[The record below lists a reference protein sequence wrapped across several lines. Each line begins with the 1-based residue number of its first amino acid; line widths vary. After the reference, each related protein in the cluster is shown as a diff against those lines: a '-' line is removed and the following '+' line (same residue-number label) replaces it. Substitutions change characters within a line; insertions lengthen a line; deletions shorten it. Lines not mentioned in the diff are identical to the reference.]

1 MTFAYEGD
9 RNRDDIV
16 SFAKRLLGPPVGEL
30 RTKGDFE
37 EAKTKSE
44 IFFVFTGEQEGPL
57 WDTFYQVVRA
67 FLDLYLWNSKK
78 YFNYK
83 AIVCYFRSSGC
94 IFVFP
99 TGT

>member
-57 WDTFYQVVRA
+57 WDTFYMV
-67 FLDLYLWNSKK
+67 
-78 YFNYK
+78 
-83 AIVCYFRSSGC
+83 
-94 IFVFP
+94 P
-99 TGT
+99 TRQILSRVML

>member
-57 WDTFYQVVRA
+57 WDTFYQVPTRQILSRVM
-67 FLDLYLWNSKK
+67 LYQMQKCNTFTLEQNL
-78 YFNYK
+78 
-83 AIVCYFRSSGC
+83 
-94 IFVFP
+94 
-99 TGT
+99 